1 MMKNT
6 TILNY
11 YFKKIVI
18 AKIKILKIEKKTK
31 KEFIIKVIM
40 ENPTSTPKTN
50 EIQKPVETKD
60 VIEIIKNYSWIP

>member
-11 YFKKIVI
+11 YFKKNVI
-18 AKIKILKIEKKTK
+18 AKIKILKIEKKIK

-60 VIEIIKNYSWIP
+60 VMEIIKNYSWIP